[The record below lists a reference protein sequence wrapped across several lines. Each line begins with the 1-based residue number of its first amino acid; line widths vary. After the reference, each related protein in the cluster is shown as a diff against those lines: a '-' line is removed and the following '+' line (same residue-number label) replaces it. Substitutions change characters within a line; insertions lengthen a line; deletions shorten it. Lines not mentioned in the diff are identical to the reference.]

1 MAILKVNQQVFRR
14 AMRIAA
20 HSGLIVAIALF
31 GSWQT
36 ASFAQ
41 TIPDEDI
48 PEVDPDRRDRTDPDV
63 DDRIDPDTDPDV
75 RDRTDPDADAR
86 DRDNPEISSSTRF
99 FCQYTGGQYTVMY
112 NPESR
117 PNEAFP
123 WAIPAEMGGGWT
135 PELRCQEIARRLEDY
150 RPDGLLELQT
160 GTENGYNTVCA
171 TSEADSRC
179 RIVFT
184 VPSGQD
190 PTDTRNAVFENLT
203 IANSGETTQGVNTF
217 AGSNSND
224 SLGQI
229 VNLGKSIFGKR
240 SQPISGTQFRAGMN
254 LRPHL
259 DPADGGTGQA
269 FNRGVPISKQ
279 RNRGFNRQEKGLK
292 LQPDQF
298 R

>member
-1 MAILKVNQQVFRR
+1 MATLRVNQSALSR
-14 AMRIAA
+14 AIRIVAQ
-20 HSGLIVAIALF
+20 SSLGVAIALL
-31 GSWQT
+31 ST
-36 ASFAQ
+36 AHNPSLAQ
-41 TIPDEDI
+41 IGPDEDI
-48 PEVDPDRRDRTDPDV
+48 PEVDPDGS
-63 DDRIDPDTDPDV
+63 DRIDPDDPNADV
-75 RDRTDPDADAR
+75 GDPDPDADVR
-86 DRDNPEISSSTRF
+86 RPGDPEITSSTRF

-117 PNEAFP
+117 PNEAFA
-123 WAIPAEMGGGWT
+123 WAVPAEMGGGWT
-135 PELRCQEIARRLEDY
+135 PELRCQEIARRLEEY

-171 TSEADSRC
+171 TSEADQRC

-184 VPSGQD
+184 VPPGQD
-190 PTDTRNAVFENLT
+190 PTTTRNAVFDNLT

-217 AGSNSND
+217 AGSGSND

-229 VNLGKSIFGKR
+229 VNLGKSLFGKR
-240 SQPISGTQFRAGMN
+240 SRSLSGTQFRAGMN

-259 DPADGGTGQA
+259 DPADGGTGKA
-269 FNRGVPISKQ
+269 LKRGVPITKQ
-279 RNRGFNRQEKGLK
+279 QNRSRSKGLK

>member
-1 MAILKVNQQVFRR
+1 MATLRVNQPALPR
-14 AMRIAA
+14 AIRIAVQ
-20 HSGLIVAIALF
+20 SSLVVAIAILST
-31 GSWQT
+31 GQSP
-36 ASFAQ
+36 SLAQ
-41 TIPDEDI
+41 ITPEENF
-48 PEVDPDRRDRTDPDV
+48 PEVDPDGS
-63 DDRIDPDTDPDV
+63 DRIDPDSSDRIDPN
-75 RDRTDPDADAR
+75 DPDADVR
-86 DRDNPEISSSTRF
+86 DPSNPDISSSTRF
-99 FCQYTGGQYTVMY
+99 FCQYTSGQYTVMY

-117 PNEAFP
+117 PDEAYP
-123 WAIPAEMGGGWT
+123 WAIPAELGGGWT
-135 PELRCQEIARRLEDY
+135 PELRCQEIARRLEEY

-171 TSEADSRC
+171 TSEEDPSC

-217 AGSNSND
+217 AGSGNND

-229 VNLGKSIFGKR
+229 INLGKSVFGKQNK
-240 SQPISGTQFRAGMN
+240 SISSTQFRSGMK
-254 LRPHL
+254 LKPHL
-259 DPADGGTGQA
+259 DPADGGTGRA
-269 FNRGVPISKQ
+269 FKKGVPITKQ
-279 RNRGFNRQEKGLK
+279 QNRGKNKGLK

>member
-1 MAILKVNQQVFRR
+1 MATLRVNQHAFLRVIR
-14 AMRIAA
+14 MLGW
-20 HSGLIVAIALF
+20 SGFAVAIAIL
-31 GSWQT
+31 ST
-36 ASFAQ
+36 AHHPSFAQ
-41 TIPDEDI
+41 NRPVDDI
-48 PEVDPDRRDRTDPDV
+48 PEVDPDIDDRVDPD
-63 DDRIDPDTDPDV
+63 
-75 RDRTDPDADAR
+75 DPDADVR
-86 DRDNPEISSSTRF
+86 DSDRDDGQRIVASTRF

-117 PNEAFP
+117 PNEAFA
-123 WAIPAEMGGGWT
+123 WAVPAEMGGGWT
-135 PELRCQEIARRLEDY
+135 PELRCQEIARRLEEY

-160 GTENGYNTVCA
+160 ATENGYNTVCA
-171 TSEADSRC
+171 TSEADQSC

-184 VPSGQD
+184 VPQGQD
-190 PTDTRNAVFENLT
+190 PTTTRNAVFENLT

-217 AGSNSND
+217 VGNGGND

-229 VNLGKSIFGKR
+229 VNVGRSLFGKR

-259 DPADGGTGQA
+259 DPADGGTGKA
-269 FNRGVPISKQ
+269 LRKGVPVTKQQNRSKS
-279 RNRGFNRQEKGLK
+279 KGLK

>member
-1 MAILKVNQQVFRR
+1 MATLKTYQPFFRS
-14 AMRIAA
+14 AMRVAA

-41 TIPDEDI
+41 TSPDEDI
-48 PEVDPDRRDRTDPDV
+48 PEVDPDIRDRPDSDDP
-63 DDRIDPDTDPDV
+63 IDPD
-75 RDRTDPDADAR
+75 DRDADVR